1 MPRIPFKLI
10 AILFGLAGLVLT
22 FLILGSASAAGPVPD
37 GLYARFDTSQGRIL
51 FRLFYKQAPMTTANF
66 IGLAE
71 GTMEWKDPVTG
82 KTKKALFYNG
92 LVFYQVIPDLM
103 IQAGALEP
111 SGQGGPGY
119 LQDSEIDPAL
129 SHNRPGILSL
139 LNEGPYAHGSRFL
152 ITLAPAPFLDGRH
165 TIIGEAVQGLE
176 VIRKL
181 DQGDRINSIKIIRIG
196 RPAKRFEIGPLLER
210 IRSRAKVI
218 SQEGESAARPGTEK
232 RKTGD
237 CRKNLEELQG
247 ESDPLRVPSPD
258 QPESDRVALEYIL
271 VTYRGAMT
279 PREYQCYE
287 KEEARKTAEH
297 LSKLARMKGTD
308 FSKTALKYS
317 DATEQ
322 RIPILIKGKNVPA
335 GIEPVFR
342 LKEGQV
348 SGPLLS
354 DKGYMVF
361 KRNKLEL
368 ITVRHILIAYQ
379 GAAGSRQIRTK
390 KEAQRMAEEIRHQ
403 ALSGGDFAALAEKY
417 SDSESAGKGGL
428 LAEIAR
434 GTTLPAFDQAAFHL
448 KVDEVSKIIPTP
460 AGFQIIKRIE

>member
-1 MPRIPFKLI
+1 MPKIPFKLMV
-10 AILFGLAGLVLT
+10 ILFGLAGLVLT
-22 FLILGSASAAGPVPD
+22 FLILGSASAAGPMPD

-51 FRLFYKQAPMTTANF
+51 FRLFYKQAPLTTANF

-71 GTMEWKDPVTG
+71 GAVEWKEPVSG
-82 KTKKALFYNG
+82 KPKKAPFYNG
-92 LVFYQVIPDLM
+92 RVFYQVIPNLM
-103 IQAGALEP
+103 IQAGALDP

-119 LQDSEIDPAL
+119 LQDLEIDPAL

-165 TIIGEAVQGLE
+165 TVIGEAVQGLE

-181 DQGDRINSIKIIRIG
+181 DQGDQINSVKIIRIG
-196 RPAKRFEIGPLLER
+196 REAKRFEIGPLLER

-218 SQEGESAARPGTEK
+218 SQERESAARAGAEK
-232 RKTGD
+232 GKTGD
-237 CRKNLEELQG
+237 CRKRLEEVKG
-247 ESDPLRVPSPD
+247 EVDPLRVPSPD
-258 QPESDRVALEYIL
+258 QPENDRIALEYIL

-279 PREYQCYE
+279 PKEYQCYE
-287 KEEARKTAEH
+287 KEEARQAAEH

-308 FSKTALKYS
+308 FSKIALKYS

-322 RIPILIKGKNVPA
+322 RIPILIKGKNVPG

-348 SGPLLS
+348 SDPLLS

-361 KRNKLEL
+361 ERIKLEL
-368 ITVRHILIAYQ
+368 VTVRHILIAYQ
-379 GAAGSRQIRTK
+379 GAAGSKQTRTK
-390 KEAQRMAEEIRHQ
+390 EEARRMAEEIRQ
-403 ALSGGDFAALAEKY
+403 RAFSGEDFAALAGKY
-417 SDSESAGKGGL
+417 SDSESAAKGGL
-428 LAEIAR
+428 LGEIAR
-434 GTTLPAFDQAAFHL
+434 NTTLPAFDQAAFTL
-448 KVDEVSKIIPTP
+448 KVDEISKVTPTP